1 MIFRS
6 AACKCCFMVSFM
18 GGFLLIY
25 KDLLYAKTG
34 CGHHKG
40 NCDRKF
46 RQRNGAGEKV
56 AMDAQQGKRNS
67 AQKQ

>member
-1 MIFRS
+1 MI
-6 AACKCCFMVSFM
+6 
-18 GGFLLIY
+18 Y
-25 KDLLYAKTG
+25 LLYAKAG

-40 NCDRKF
+40 NRDRKL

-56 AMDAQQGKRNS
+56 TMDAQQGKRNS